1 MIMTILEVLF
11 AIFMCII
18 MGLGI
23 IAVVVILSVL
33 LAASGGGVS
42 HDVPPVPDPRRDY
55 EEQE

>member
-1 MIMTILEVLF
+1 MTILEVLF

>member
-23 IAVVVILSVL
+23 VAVVVIVSVL
-33 LAASGGGVS
+33 LVASGGGVS
-42 HDVPPVPDPRRDY
+42 HDVPYVPEPPR
-55 EEQE
+55 EE